1 MQRILSTIVSTSL
14 ALTLAA
20 CGSSSSMT
28 SPTTTTVPSPQAA
41 TVNATPA
48 IVFDPNSVT
57 VAPGGTVTFAFG
69 SLGHS
74 VAFDSGTNPPSNIT
88 GVNSN
93 TSISRTFASAGTYA
107 FHCTI
112 HPTMTG
118 TIIVAA
124 TTTVTNNPS
133 SPNYGGY

>member
-1 MQRILSTIVSTSL
+1 MMHRARSTVISASL
-14 ALTLAA
+14 ALGLAA
-20 CGSSSSMT
+20 CGSSGTT
-28 SPTTTTVPSPQAA
+28 SPTTTTTPSPQTA

-48 IVFDPNSVT
+48 IAFSPSSVT

-74 VAFDSGTNPPSNIT
+74 VMFDSGTNPPSNIT
-88 GVNSN
+88 GVNAN
-93 TSISRTFASAGTYA
+93 TSIDRVFASAGTYT
-107 FHCTI
+107 FHCAI

-124 TTTVTNNPS
+124 AVTMTNNPPS
-133 SPNYGGY
+133 NSGNY